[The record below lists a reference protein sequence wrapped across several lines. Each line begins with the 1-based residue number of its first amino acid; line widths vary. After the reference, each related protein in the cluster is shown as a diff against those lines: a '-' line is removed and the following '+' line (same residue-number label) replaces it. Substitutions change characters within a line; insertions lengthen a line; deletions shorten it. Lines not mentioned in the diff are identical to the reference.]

1 MRLAAIL
8 IFLTAAW
15 RSLWQGL
22 SGLRNYCRQFQ
33 TIVKITQK
41 HGVLTMPIKP
51 KKAQVSIVRTNPQ
64 PQYPQIRQAVQ
75 QSLDLIGGIRDIVKP
90 RDLVLINPSW
100 VAPPVERQAGCITI
114 PEVTR
119 AVADIIRDIGARAVI
134 AESSAVGVDSEKVIE
149 QSGYLQ
155 LRDLGY
161 EVIDL
166 KSLKTTVDLPVENA
180 RVFENIQT
188 WDLVQQ
194 ADVIISV
201 PKLKTHDQTEMTCS
215 IKKLKGLLTD
225 QNKKA
230 MHRQGLF
237 EGVIDLLAA
246 VKPSLAVVDA
256 IICQEGAGPVFGKP
270 VEMNLV
276 LAGKDLVAVDAVSAR
291 LIGYHPRETL
301 LTVNAADRGLGVMN
315 PEQIEVVGE
324 KLENVQRRFLRSIE
338 DEPVTMEG
346 FELIHGEATCTG
358 CRNTVMSAL
367 IDMRNADQLMYL
379 PGITVLTGDA
389 PMPDGVA
396 GEDVVTVGLCMKG
409 NQAVR
414 HVKGC
419 PPNNYLVVKAI
430 INDRAEADR
439 RYADEKPH

>member
-1 MRLAAIL
+1 MP
-8 IFLTAAW
+8 TH
-15 RSLWQGL
+15 
-22 SGLRNYCRQFQ
+22 Q
-33 TIVKITQK
+33 T
-41 HGVLTMPIKP
+41 
-51 KKAQVSIVRTNPQ
+51 KAQVSIVKTEPQ
-64 PQYPQIRQAVQ
+64 PEYLQIRQAVG

-90 RDLVLINPSW
+90 NDLVLVNPSW
-100 VAPPVERQAGCITI
+100 VAPPVQREAGCITI
-114 PEVTR
+114 PEVAR
-119 AVADIIRDIGARAVI
+119 AVADIVKDIGARPVI
-134 AESSAVGVDSEKVIE
+134 AESSAIGVDSEKVIT

-155 LRDLGY
+155 LRELGY
-161 EVIDL
+161 AVIDL
-166 KSLKTTVDLPVENA
+166 KSLKTTVDLAVDNA
-180 RVFENIQT
+180 KVFESVQT

-201 PKLKTHDQTEMTCS
+201 PKLKTHDQTEMTCA

-225 QNKKA
+225 KNKKA

-256 IICQEGAGPVFGKP
+256 IVCQEGAGPVFGKP
-270 VEMNLV
+270 VTMNLI

-291 LIGYHPRETL
+291 LIGYDPRETL
-301 LTVNAADRGLGVMN
+301 LTVNAAERGLGVMD
-315 PEQIEVVGE
+315 PAQIEIVGE
-324 KLENVQRRFLRSIE
+324 RLEDVRRRFLRSIE

-346 FELIHGEATCTG
+346 FELIHGEAACTG

-379 PGITVLTGDA
+379 PGVTVLTGDA
-389 PMPDGVA
+389 PLPAGVP
-396 GEDVVTVGLCMKG
+396 GEDIVTVGLCMKDK
-409 NQAVR
+409 QTAR

-430 INDRAEADR
+430 IGDRAEVGR
-439 RYADEKPH
+439 LYADEDPPEPEP

>member
-1 MRLAAIL
+1 
-8 IFLTAAW
+8 
-15 RSLWQGL
+15 
-22 SGLRNYCRQFQ
+22 
-33 TIVKITQK
+33 
-41 HGVLTMPIKP
+41 MPTNP
-51 KKAQVSIVRTNPQ
+51 KKVPVSIVKTNSQ
-64 PQYPQIRQAVQ
+64 PQYPEIRQAVQ
-75 QSLDLIGGIRDIVKP
+75 QSLDLIGGIRDIIKP
-90 RDLVLINPSW
+90 NDLVLINPSW
-100 VAPPVERQAGCITI
+100 VAPPVSREAGCITI

-119 AVADIIRDIGARAVI
+119 AVADIVEDIGARAVI
-134 AESSAVGVDSEKVIE
+134 AESSAIGVDSEKVIE
-149 QSGYLQ
+149 QSGYAQ
-155 LRDLGY
+155 LRELGY

-166 KSLKTTVDLPVENA
+166 KSLKTTVELPVTNH
-180 RVFENIQT
+180 RVFETIQT

-225 QNKKA
+225 KNKKA

-237 EGVIDLLAA
+237 EGVIDLLTA

-256 IICQEGAGPVFGKP
+256 IVCQEGVGPVFGKP

-301 LTVNAADRGLGVMN
+301 LTVNAADRGLGVMD
-315 PEQIEVVGE
+315 PAQIEIVGE
-324 KLENVQRRFLRSIE
+324 KLENVRRRFLRSTE
-338 DEPVTMEG
+338 DQPVTMEG
-346 FELIHGEATCTG
+346 FKLIHGEATCTG

-379 PGITVLTGDA
+379 PGITVLTGDTQV
-389 PMPDGVA
+389 PDGVPA
-396 GEDVVTVGLCMKG
+396 DGIVTVGLCMKD
-409 NQAVR
+409 NQTAR

-419 PPNNYLVVKAI
+419 PPNNYLIVKAI
-430 INDRAEADR
+430 IGDRAEAGR
-439 RYADEKPH
+439 MYADDNPPENAT

>member
-1 MRLAAIL
+1 
-8 IFLTAAW
+8 
-15 RSLWQGL
+15 
-22 SGLRNYCRQFQ
+22 
-33 TIVKITQK
+33 
-41 HGVLTMPIKP
+41 MPTNP
-51 KKAQVSIVRTNPQ
+51 KKVPVSIVKTNSQ
-64 PQYPQIRQAVQ
+64 PQYPEIRQAVQ

-90 RDLVLINPSW
+90 NDLVLINPSW
-100 VAPPVERQAGCITI
+100 VAPPVSREAGCITI

-119 AVADIIRDIGARAVI
+119 AVADIVEDIGARAVI
-134 AESSAVGVDSEKVIE
+134 AESSAIGVDSEKVIE
-149 QSGYLQ
+149 QSGYAQ
-155 LRDLGY
+155 LRELGY

-166 KSLKTTVDLPVENA
+166 KSLKTTVELPVTNH
-180 RVFENIQT
+180 RVFETIQT

-225 QNKKA
+225 KNKKA

-237 EGVIDLLAA
+237 EGVIDLLTA

-256 IICQEGAGPVFGKP
+256 IVCQEGVGPVFGKP

-301 LTVNAADRGLGVMN
+301 LTVNAADRGLGVMD
-315 PEQIEVVGE
+315 PAQIEIVGE
-324 KLENVQRRFLRSIE
+324 KLENVRRRFLRSTE
-338 DEPVTMEG
+338 DQPVTMEG
-346 FELIHGEATCTG
+346 FKLIHGEATCTG

-379 PGITVLTGDA
+379 PGITVLTGDTQV
-389 PMPDGVA
+389 PDGVPA
-396 GEDVVTVGLCMKG
+396 DGIVTVGLCMKD
-409 NQAVR
+409 NQTAR

-419 PPNNYLVVKAI
+419 PPNNYLIVKAI
-430 INDRAEADR
+430 IGDRAEAGR
-439 RYADEKPH
+439 MYADDNPPENAT

>member
-1 MRLAAIL
+1 
-8 IFLTAAW
+8 
-15 RSLWQGL
+15 
-22 SGLRNYCRQFQ
+22 
-33 TIVKITQK
+33 
-41 HGVLTMPIKP
+41 MPTNPEKT
-51 KKAQVSIVRTNPQ
+51 QVSIVKTHPQ
-64 PQYPQIRQAVQ
+64 AKYPQIRQAVQ

-90 RDLVLINPSW
+90 DDLVLINPSW
-100 VAPPVERQAGCITI
+100 VAPPVEREAGCITI

-119 AVADIIRDIGARAVI
+119 AVADIVMDIGARPVI
-134 AESSAVGVDSEKVIE
+134 AESSAVGVDSEKVIR
-149 QSGYLQ
+149 QSGYSK
-155 LRDLGY
+155 LRELGY

-166 KSLKTTVDLPVENA
+166 KSLKTTVELPVADA
-180 RVFENIQT
+180 RVFEKIQT

-225 QNKKA
+225 KNKKA

-256 IICQEGAGPVFGKP
+256 IVCQEGCGPVFGKP

-301 LTVNAADRGLGVMN
+301 LTVNAAARGLGVMN
-315 PEQIEVVGE
+315 PEQIDVVGE
-324 KLENVQRRFLRSIE
+324 KLENVRRRFLRSTE
-338 DEPVTMEG
+338 DQPVTMEG
-346 FELIHGEATCTG
+346 FKLIHGEATCTG

-379 PGITVLTGDA
+379 PGITVLTGDTQV
-389 PMPDGVA
+389 PDGVPA
-396 GEDVVTVGLCMKG
+396 DGIVTVGLCMKD
-409 NQAVR
+409 NQTAR

-419 PPNNYLVVKAI
+419 PPNNYLIVKAI
-430 INDRAEADR
+430 IGDRAEAGR
-439 RYADEKPH
+439 MYADDNPPENAN

>member
-1 MRLAAIL
+1 
-8 IFLTAAW
+8 
-15 RSLWQGL
+15 
-22 SGLRNYCRQFQ
+22 
-33 TIVKITQK
+33 
-41 HGVLTMPIKP
+41 MPTNPEKT
-51 KKAQVSIVRTNPQ
+51 QVSIVKTHPQ
-64 PQYPQIRQAVQ
+64 AKYPQIRQAVQ

-90 RDLVLINPSW
+90 DDLVLINPSW
-100 VAPPVERQAGCITI
+100 VAPPVEREAGCITI

-119 AVADIIRDIGARAVI
+119 AVADIVMDIGARPVI
-134 AESSAVGVDSEKVIE
+134 AESSAVGVDSEKVIGL
-149 QSGYLQ
+149 SGYSK
-155 LRDLGY
+155 LRELGY

-166 KSLKTTVDLPVENA
+166 KSLKTTVELPVADA
-180 RVFENIQT
+180 RVFKKIQT

-225 QNKKA
+225 KNKKA

-256 IICQEGAGPVFGKP
+256 IVCQEGCGPVFGKP

-291 LIGYHPRETL
+291 LIGYHPSETL
-301 LTVNAADRGLGVMN
+301 LTVNAAARGLGVMD
-315 PEQIEVVGE
+315 PEQIEVIGE
-324 KLENVQRRFLRSIE
+324 KLENVKRRFLRSIE
-338 DEPVTMEG
+338 DEPVAMEG
-346 FELIHGEATCTG
+346 FALVHGEAACTG

-379 PGITVLTGDA
+379 PGVTVLTGDA
-389 PMPDGVA
+389 PLPAGVPA
-396 GEDVVTVGLCMKG
+396 EDIVTVGLCMKD
-409 NQAVR
+409 NQTAR

-419 PPNNYLVVKAI
+419 PPNNYLIVKAI
-430 INDRAEADR
+430 IGDRAEADR
-439 RYADEKPH
+439 MYADEPPPGDAT